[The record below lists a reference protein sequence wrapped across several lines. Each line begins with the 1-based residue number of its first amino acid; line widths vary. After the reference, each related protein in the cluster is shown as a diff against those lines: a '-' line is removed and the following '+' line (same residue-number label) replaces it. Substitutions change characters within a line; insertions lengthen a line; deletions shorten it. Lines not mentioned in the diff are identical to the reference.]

1 MLEAMIEPAMQIVR
15 ALQDLLE
22 RTPPEL
28 VGDVYEDGGVLTG
41 GSSHIFGFPQLLSR
55 KAKMPIRLAESPED
69 CVALGAGKAIRF
81 IDDIDKKEYGTLNPL
96 SAAY

>member
-1 MLEAMIEPAMQIVR
+1 M
-15 ALQDLLE
+15 
-22 RTPPEL
+22 
-28 VGDVYEDGGVLTG
+28 LTG

-55 KAKMPIRLAESPED
+55 KAKMPIRLAETPED

-81 IDDIDKKEYGTLNPL
+81 IDEMDKKDFGMLNPL